1 MTKFINT
8 VTAKTTHDAATA
20 ACAKFESF
28 CKEHNLVCVS
38 SVKEAYSFSSFGT
51 RELVGY
57 TVSFEVKNL
66 EVVGMY
72 NYKTHSFEAVDEQ
85 HALTPEEIDKIN
97 EMKTCS
103 FCGTTRSRTKVA
115 VVSIDNQIA
124 ILGLECYSNL
134 IAKSYFPRKG
144 AYTINDNLNED
155 YGFAVYATDL
165 YQLLG
170 FANEFCE
177 PYVSSSVKEYF
188 YAEYKSILPT
198 TLFYY
203 ADYSAN
209 TVATDAEVEDL
220 YKDIEIL
227 DDNNSFEYKIKRIL
241 QDVREAS
248 HNIHKAAVP
257 LLLTYCIL
265 RKLNK
270 EYATAKNFDKE
281 VTSLDKI
288 EATLIFAKLYFS
300 EYCNTIRVKYTFK
313 TADERL
319 VVWYTSSERYADR
332 IGKKFMISCKTASVV
347 QDMQRD
353 VLKAKRL
360 TCKAA

>member
-8 VTAKTTHDAATA
+8 TTAKTTCEAAEA
-20 ACAKFESF
+20 ACKKFESF
-28 CKEHNLVCVS
+28 CKEHNLTCAS
-38 SVKEAYSFSSFGT
+38 SVKKAYGFTYFGT
-51 RELVGY
+51 REVVGY
-57 TVSFEVKNL
+57 TVSFEVENL
-66 EVVGMY
+66 GVVGKY

-85 HALTPEEIDKIN
+85 HNLTPEEVDKIN

-103 FCGTTRSRTKVA
+103 FCGTTRTRNEVA
-115 VVSIDNQIA
+115 VVLINDQISV
-124 ILGLECYSNL
+124 LGLECYSKL
-134 IAKSYFPRKG
+134 IAKSYFSRKETRG
-144 AYTINDNLNED
+144 ISDNLDEE
-155 YGFAVYATDL
+155 YGFALYATDL

-188 YAEYKSILPT
+188 YHEFKSILPT
-198 TLFYY
+198 TLFRHENYR
-203 ADYSAN
+203 AE

-220 YKDIEIL
+220 YKDIETL

-270 EYATAKNFDKE
+270 EYATAVDFDKD
-281 VTSLDKI
+281 TTKLDKV

-300 EYCNTIRVKYTFK
+300 EFCSTIRTKYTFK
-313 TADERL
+313 TADNKI
-319 VVWYTSSERYADR
+319 VVWYTSSDKYTES
-332 IGKKFMISCKTASVV
+332 IGEKFMISCKTASTM
-347 QDMQRD
+347 QDMNRE

-360 TCKAA
+360 SCKMM